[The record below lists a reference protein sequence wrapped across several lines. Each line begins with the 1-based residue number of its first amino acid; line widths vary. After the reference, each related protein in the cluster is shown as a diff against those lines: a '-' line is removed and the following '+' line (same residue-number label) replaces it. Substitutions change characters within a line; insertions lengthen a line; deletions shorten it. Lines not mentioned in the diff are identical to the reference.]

1 MIKKKRE
8 RERQMYKDSL
18 RLLNVMKKIKQ
29 GAAIKWE
36 PHDARRLE
44 TTLGGGEIR
53 NLNNAK
59 GPTMHSSGEE
69 HSRQRKQLV
78 QRREG
83 RNKLGISAGRN
94 LAKSGQCS

>member
-1 MIKKKRE
+1 MC
-8 RERQMYKDSL
+8 KDSL

-29 GAAIKWE
+29 GAAIKQE
-36 PHDARRLE
+36 PHDAGRLGK
-44 TTLGGGEIR
+44 TLEGGEIW

-59 GPTMHSSGEE
+59 GPIINSSGEE

-83 RNKLGISAGRN
+83 KKKLGISGGRD
-94 LAKSGQCS
+94 LAKSGQCG